1 MKLSLL
7 LFLTLI
13 NYFSI
18 YAQVVISPDNN
29 FTYKIP
35 YNNEFNFD
43 LLNKVKRINPY
54 IIDIRI
60 LKTKQGNKPIAIS
73 KYEGDENLPIETI
86 LKKYVNSVKPY
97 ENSKVVESRTYKKNG
112 ILFYRKISILNIDNH
127 NETINIIYYFKE
139 SIRSKYLY
147 ELKLSSNLS
156 DSSKMKKYLER
167 IASTV
172 TFKK

>member
-1 MKLSLL
+1 MKNILSLIL
-7 LFLTLI
+7 LFNISILGYSQKIISLDGI
-13 NYFSI
+13 FS
-18 YAQVVISPDNN
+18 YS
-29 FTYKIP
+29 IP
-35 YNNEFNFD
+35 YKNETGTV
-43 LLNKVKRINPY
+43 LLKTAHKFNPY

-97 ENSKVVESRTYKKNG
+97 ENSKVVESSNYKKNG
-112 ILFYRKISILNIDNH
+112 ILFYRKISIINFDNR
-127 NETINIIYYFKE
+127 NKTINIIYYFKE